1 MNLQQV
7 RGTAKQAEHSPTNLH
22 ADFKCRAVMER
33 TTSNILNK
41 ERLLKAVQLLSLAY
55 LLKPTTVYILAHDWH
70 KLTVV
75 SKVRWN
81 EQSST
86 VALYRYSFLNTE
98 LVTPDNNNNNNNNN

>member
-1 MNLQQV
+1 
-7 RGTAKQAEHSPTNLH
+7 
-22 ADFKCRAVMER
+22 MER

-98 LVTPDNNNNNNNNN
+98 LVTPDNNNNNNNNLYNYYLTPEFSYTSKN